1 MYSKLPI
8 YIHQRQLD
16 TLGEGRSTFC
26 IYQAEFAESDP
37 VFKEKGLPNYDL
49 EISL

>member
-1 MYSKLPI
+1 MN
-8 YIHQRQLD
+8 IHQFQYD

-26 IYQAEFAESDP
+26 IHQAEFAESDP